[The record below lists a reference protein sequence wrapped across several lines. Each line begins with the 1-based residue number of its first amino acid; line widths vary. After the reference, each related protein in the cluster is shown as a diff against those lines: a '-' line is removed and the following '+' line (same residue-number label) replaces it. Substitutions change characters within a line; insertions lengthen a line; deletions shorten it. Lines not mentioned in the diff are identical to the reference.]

1 MKRTV
6 SKKARKQRKFLF
18 NAPLHI
24 RRKIMSAHLSKELRA
39 KYNTRSLPAR
49 KGDEVQI
56 MRGEFKGKS
65 GKISRVDLRRYKI
78 YIDGIKRK
86 TTTGIE
92 RLVPIHSSNLK
103 IVNLN
108 LDDKRRLEVLKRK
121 GK

>member
-65 GKISRVDLRRYKI
+65 GKISRVDLKRYKI

-108 LDDKRRLEVLKRK
+108 LDDKRRSEVLKRK